1 MAAGRMLMEGASV
14 QAVAEAHHLS
24 TSTVRRYQAILLNG
38 GLEALQKVSVGGR
51 VSVLDDAAL
60 TWISA
65 ALLGS
70 ARDHGFPSDAWT
82 NARLRAVVA
91 SQFGVHYSRVYIWQL
106 VTNLGLG
113 HRLSKSAR

>member
-1 MAAGRMLMEGASV
+1 MEGASV
-14 QAVAEAHHLS
+14 DAVADTYHLS
-24 TSTVRRYQAILLNG
+24 ANTVRRYKAILLSG
-38 GLEALQKVSVGGR
+38 GLDALEKMSVGGR
-51 VSVLDDAAL
+51 VSVLDEAAL
-60 TWISA
+60 KWISD

-82 NARLRAVVA
+82 NARLRALIGE
-91 SQFGVHYSRVYIWQL
+91 QFGVHYSRVYVWQL